1 MNAAEC
7 RPEPADAAE
16 VKIVFSGPMGAGKTT
31 AIAAISEVS
40 PVRTEV
46 GNNDRAAFDKDSTTV
61 ALDYGQIT
69 LGDGTVVRLYGT
81 PGQERFDFMWSIL
94 GRGALGVVLLLD
106 ASQTEALHQLDRYLE
121 AFADAVRDGAL
132 VIGVG
137 RSEQPGAL
145 SMHEFS
151 RRVARLDHAVPMFS
165 VDVRRREHVLLLV
178 ETLTCLLEATE
189 ATEASP

>member
-1 MNAAEC
+1 MNAAE
-7 RPEPADAAE
+7 RIPAPDDAAE

-69 LGDGTVVRLYGT
+69 LDDGTVVRLYGT

-106 ASQTEALHQLDRYLE
+106 ASQAEALHQLDRYLE
-121 AFADAVRDGAL
+121 AFDDAVRDGAL

-137 RSEQPGAL
+137 RCEQPGAL
-145 SMHEFS
+145 PMHEFA
-151 RRVARLDHAVPMFS
+151 RRIARLDHVVPMFS
-165 VDVRRREHVLLLV
+165 VDVRRREHVLLLI
-178 ETLTCLLEATE
+178 ETLTCLLEASDSGE
-189 ATEASP
+189 GAA